1 MAVAVLLADLAPLVN
16 ASGRP
21 GVDPRQALHKNRR
34 RAARSRE
41 KKITARRKGKRGGW
55 PRRVLRLAAVLAA
68 VLVVIPLLLTPL
80 YAVVNPVSVP
90 MLQRHLTGR
99 PATSEWR
106 PIDAIS
112 DRLKA
117 SVVMSEDGQFCRH
130 WGVDLGALRAEVEKF
145 LAGEDFRGASTISMQ
160 VARNLFLGNWQS
172 PVRKA
177 LEVPLA
183 VYLDLVLPKRRIM
196 EIYLNIAEW
205 GPEGQFGAA
214 AGADA
219 GFGTDVAALS
229 WERASLLAVTLPNP
243 ILRRP
248 GQPTPRLRRLAHI
261 VEARTKEFGDRA
273 GCLAADGRLALE

>member
-1 MAVAVLLADLAPLVN
+1 M
-16 ASGRP
+16 
-21 GVDPRQALHKNRR
+21 
-34 RAARSRE
+34 
-41 KKITARRKGKRGGW
+41 
-55 PRRVLRLAAVLAA
+55 LRLAVLIAA
-68 VLVVIPLLLTPL
+68 VLVAIPLLLTPI
-80 YAVVNPVSVP
+80 YAFVNPVSVP
-90 MLQRHLTGR
+90 MLQRQLTGQ
-99 PATSEWR
+99 PVVQDWQ
-106 PIDAIS
+106 PLDAIS

-117 SVVMSEDGQFCRH
+117 AVVMSEDGQFCRH
-130 WGVDLGALRAEVEKF
+130 WGVDVGALRAEVEKF

-219 GFGTDVAALS
+219 AFGAGVEALT
-229 WERASLLAVTLPNP
+229 WERATLLAVTLPNP
-243 ILRRP
+243 KARRP
-248 GQPTPRLRRLAHI
+248 GQPTPRMLRLAGI
-261 VEARTKEFGDRA
+261 IEARTREFGSRA
-273 GCLAADGRLALE
+273 GCLAEDGRLALE